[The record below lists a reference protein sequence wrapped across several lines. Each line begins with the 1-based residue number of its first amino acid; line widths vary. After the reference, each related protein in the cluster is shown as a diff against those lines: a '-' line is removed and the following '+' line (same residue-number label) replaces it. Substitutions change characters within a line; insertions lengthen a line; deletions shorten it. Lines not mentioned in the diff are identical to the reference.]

1 MIVALII
8 GPYGLMSMGLW
19 DYCTFEYI
27 GPEHH
32 TSSINAA
39 LALDK
44 IRTGCMIWNIRRQ
57 LKTLGTTRG
66 REIQRNKNIG
76 NGITRKLRKR
86 L

>member
-32 TSSINAA
+32 TSSINIA
-39 LALDK
+39 LLLDNS
-44 IRTGCMIWNIRRQ
+44 RPGCMIITLEYKKTAFKNPWNH
-57 LKTLGTTRG
+57 KG
-66 REIQRNKNIG
+66 QRDPA
-76 NGITRKLRKR
+76 KL
-86 L
+86 